1 MTLAFMMGS
10 ANLIATSIVG
20 EYVCRTYFQSKER
33 PLFIVAD
40 IFESKPED
48 SRLKKDGERDE
59 QQMLE

>member
-1 MTLAFMMGS
+1 MMGS

-48 SRLKKDGERDE
+48 ASHQRSGEGNEER
-59 QQMLE
+59 MLG